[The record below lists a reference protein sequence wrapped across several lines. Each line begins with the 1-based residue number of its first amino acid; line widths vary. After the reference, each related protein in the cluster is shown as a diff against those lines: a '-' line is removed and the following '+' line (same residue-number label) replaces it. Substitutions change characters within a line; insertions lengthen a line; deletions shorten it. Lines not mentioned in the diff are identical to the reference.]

1 MVVVTENDMYWV
13 VDIIFLFLESSEY
26 VFTSDN
32 VECRVLDIHFLFIT
46 LSIDITIILQI
57 NLHMYIV

>member
-32 VECRVLDIHFLFIT
+32 VECRVLDNHFVFIT
-46 LSIDITIILQI
+46 LSIDITII
-57 NLHMYIV
+57 